1 VPLGKNK
8 NKISVIM
15 DEIHEF
21 VPAKTIVSYHSIEV
35 EDNNEEM
42 RFNAGICWRNV
53 SSNITQT

>member
-1 VPLGKNK
+1 
-8 NKISVIM
+8 M